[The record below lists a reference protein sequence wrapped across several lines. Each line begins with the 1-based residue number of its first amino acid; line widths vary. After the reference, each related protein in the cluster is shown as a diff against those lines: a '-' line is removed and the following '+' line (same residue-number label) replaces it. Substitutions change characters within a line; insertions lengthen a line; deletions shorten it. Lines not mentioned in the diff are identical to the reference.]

1 LETLSQSVDVTAF
14 SSQID
19 AGAAKSIFSALLQSR
34 STGGIIDT
42 AKTNLSFVDGGGG
55 QLESVTFED
64 TDVTTFDWEQVLDER
79 VVPVGTRSIEIT
91 LEATRTGGV
100 STDAFFDNFSLNV
113 TPRCDFNVDAF
124 CDIDDIDAL
133 IAEIVAGT
141 DNAIFDL
148 TGDGQVTLAD
158 VTDDNDGWLRLAGE
172 QNLGAGRSYLPADI
186 TLDGFVDGLDFIDWN
201 DSKFMNTGLWSL
213 ADLNA
218 DGFTDGLD
226 FIIWNDFKFMGSDV
240 AAVPE
245 PSWMIMLASAMFCL
259 MRQQR
264 RQ

>member
-1 LETLSQSVDVTAF
+1 
-14 SSQID
+14 
-19 AGAAKSIFSALLQSR
+19 
-34 STGGIIDT
+34 
-42 AKTNLSFVDGGGG
+42 
-55 QLESVTFED
+55 
-64 TDVTTFDWEQVLDER
+64 
-79 VVPVGTRSIEIT
+79 
-91 LEATRTGGV
+91 
-100 STDAFFDNFSLNV
+100 
-113 TPRCDFNVDAF
+113 
-124 CDIDDIDAL
+124 
-133 IAEIVAGT
+133 
-141 DNAIFDL
+141 
-148 TGDGQVTLAD
+148 
-158 VTDDNDGWLRLAGE
+158 LAGE

>member
-1 LETLSQSVDVTAF
+1 VARRTRSLRMSAFILFTLSVIVVVELCAAKTTRGELIINGDAETGDISGWVDGGIEVVSNAAAGTLGLPLGVDIGDFSFTGALGPTLETLSQSVDVTAF

-148 TGDGQVTLAD
+148 TGNGQVTLAD
-158 VTDDNDGWLRLAGE
+158 VTDDNDG
-172 QNLGAGRSYLPADI
+172 
-186 TLDGFVDGLDFIDWN
+186 
-201 DSKFMNTGLWSL
+201 
-213 ADLNA
+213 
-218 DGFTDGLD
+218 
-226 FIIWNDFKFMGSDV
+226 
-240 AAVPE
+240 
-245 PSWMIMLASAMFCL
+245 
-259 MRQQR
+259 
-264 RQ
+264 